1 VLVLLLASGVGAQ
14 EPAAQD
20 PRLEWVGSVS
30 ELHRTLAAPL
40 RASRSRDARGL
51 QLVAQLTAPGAEA
64 IAPLFDI
71 LVQERVPRAQ
81 PADAGQILS
90 EPQRQLL
97 LGALAQLPPARVR
110 QELERR
116 LKAPEAASETAI
128 RMAGLRV
135 LSVIGTRA
143 DLPALAALA
152 PRAGAE
158 LEQDAADA
166 LRASYAA
173 ILRREPSELA
183 NGFEL
188 LRTSDHPAAKQLLF
202 ALGDLRD
209 KRALPVLDACARSVP
224 ELAQQAVALVPLVG
238 ASGQSELDQSLAE
251 YLARRL
257 DPGRIEWS
265 RAALRAIGVLDDGS
279 QVPTLLEQLDSQQA
293 GLREAAV
300 GALQQIS
307 GLQLS
312 ASKEAWLEWYAREL
326 KWQTQ
331 GREEAQA
338 ALAADKDE
346 PVARALAAYAVH
358 KLFRDQLAEDV
369 LPVLGH
375 ESPALRTLACE
386 TLARIGSQRAL
397 LPLIELFSSDDH
409 ALAEAAWRSACAL
422 SGKVLP
428 RTPSVARARLAN
440 S

>member
-1 VLVLLLASGVGAQ
+1 
-14 EPAAQD
+14 
-20 PRLEWVGSVS
+20 VS

-40 RASRSRDARGL
+40 RASRTQQARGL
-51 QLVAQLTAPGAEA
+51 QLVAQLVAPGPEA
-64 IAPLFDI
+64 IAPLFDM
-71 LVQERVPRAQ
+71 LVQQRVPRVQ
-81 PADAGQILS
+81 PTDAGQILS
-90 EPQRQLL
+90 EPQRQLV

-116 LKAPEAASETAI
+116 LKAPEPAI
-128 RMAGLRV
+128 ESATRMAGLRV
-135 LSVIGTRA
+135 LSVIGKRA
-143 DLPALAALA
+143 DLPALSALA
-152 PRAGAE
+152 PREGTE
-158 LEQDAADA
+158 LEPDAADA

-173 ILRREPSELA
+173 ILRREPAELA
-183 NGFEL
+183 NGFDL
-188 LRTSDHPAAKQLLF
+188 LRTSDHPSAKQFLF

-209 KRALPVLDACARSVP
+209 KRALPALDACVRSVP

-238 ASGQSELDQSLAE
+238 ASGQSELDQALAE

-257 DPGRIEWS
+257 DPGRIEWT

-279 QVPTLLEQLDSQQA
+279 QVGVLLEQLEAQHA
-293 GLREAAV
+293 GLREAAL
-300 GALQQIS
+300 GALQRIS

-312 ASKEAWLEWYAREL
+312 ASKEAWHEWYAREL
-326 KWQTQ
+326 QWQTQ
-331 GREEAQA
+331 GREEARA

-369 LPVLGH
+369 LPVLAH
-375 ESPALRTLACE
+375 ASPALRTLACA

-397 LPLIELFSSDDH
+397 APLIELFSSDDRP
-409 ALAEAAWRSACAL
+409 LAEAAWRSACAL

-428 RTPSVARARLAN
+428 RTPSVARARLAD